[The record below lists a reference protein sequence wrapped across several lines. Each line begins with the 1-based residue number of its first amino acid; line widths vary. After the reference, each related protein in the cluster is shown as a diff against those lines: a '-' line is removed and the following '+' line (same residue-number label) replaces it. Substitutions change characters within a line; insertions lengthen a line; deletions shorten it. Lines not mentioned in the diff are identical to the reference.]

1 MKKILSLV
9 ALGLASCATITGP
22 SSYNVTIQGEP
33 GSKVQV
39 GGFEQS
45 LPSQVQLKP
54 KSSQTIMITK
64 ECYLPA
70 NMVIDG
76 QFRVAATVFGNFFWL
91 IPGLA
96 VDLGTQNAWSYD
108 PVAYAPK
115 LNPDYNSQNPA
126 CKKLFATL
134 K

>member
-1 MKKILSLV
+1 MKNILSLIT
-9 ALGLASCATITGP
+9 LCLASCATITGP
-22 SSYNVTIQGEP
+22 SNYNVTIQGEP
-33 GSKVQV
+33 GSKVQA
-39 GGFEQS
+39 GGFKQS

-54 KSSQTIMITK
+54 KASHTLMVTK

-76 QFRVAATVFGNFFWL
+76 QFRVAATVFGNILW
-91 IPGLA
+91 IVPGLA
-96 VDLGTQNAWSYD
+96 IDLGTQNAWSFD

-115 LNPDYNSQNPA
+115 LNPDYNNQNPA